1 MNTQSVFLLHYKT
14 TFVAQSL
21 DVDNLWMWKI
31 KKRTPEPV
39 DTTNFY
45 INKKDQK
52 KMTKKQL

>member
-31 KKRTPEPV
+31 ENRTPEPV
-39 DTTNFY
+39 DITNFY
-45 INKKDQK
+45 NNKKDQK
-52 KMTKKQL
+52 NNGKKQL